1 MLVEYTHPCMYRSV
15 NSYLKRYY
23 KKSSNGDGYL
33 MYLQKSHLCI
43 PAENEVT
50 SVIMVHG
57 CNLIVKHQFINNPA
71 SAEIEYLVYQ

>member
-1 MLVEYTHPCMYRSV
+1 
-15 NSYLKRYY
+15 
-23 KKSSNGDGYL
+23 

-71 SAEIEYLVYQ
+71 SAEIEYLVYQWRGATNQVKSIQVKTIGQAREVHDQVWSHV